1 MKKFLIFLLIMLVP
15 IMVFADENDEITNQT
30 DNNVTVEENTVKS
43 PDTGVEDYFLTLGVV
58 CTSLGVVLY
67 ILNKKNV
74 FAEI

>member
-43 PDTGVEDYFLTLGVV
+43 PDTGVEDYFLTLAVV

>member
-15 IMVFADENDEITNQT
+15 IMVFADENDEITNQN

-43 PDTGVEDYFLTLGVV
+43 PDTGVEDYFLTLAVV